1 MQADPEIHRTNKF
14 NIENPPDKLYKSHIP
29 ANIPYKSAMLETYL
43 MRSLISIVLLN
54 FVEPLAVFDKNY
66 TKPYVLKKSW
76 VQNFIKF
83 QYIFEGKQRKAKI
96 VPLGKFW
103 MIFFFFKFGM
113 IERMMEFENKD
124 GIE

>member
-1 MQADPEIHRTNKF
+1 M
-14 NIENPPDKLYKSHIP
+14 
-29 ANIPYKSAMLETYL
+29 YL
-43 MRSLISIVLLN
+43 IRSLVSIVLLN

-103 MIFFFFKFGM
+103 MILKIRNG
-113 IERMMEFENKD
+113 R
-124 GIE
+124 